1 MQSKCLNFIISIKSR
16 AVKSLIQKQDLNIDE
31 GINDFLNKDL
41 LEKLNLII
49 SKSKQFMR
57 ISHQK
62 KLTKEIV
69 LDSINTIK
77 FPKNLISKDEL
88 FPIEEDNDKQYINI
102 NEYLNEPII
111 EKPLNTMV
119 FYHWF
124 CIEGFS
130 PKISVNKLD
139 NKKMVINNHPYKN
152 DMNNINNKL
161 IKDNHDLIIKMTKNI
176 SKELVSFAINFEK
189 IFQDAIKD
197 EFIMKS
203 NEINFDIKKDIEI
216 NATIIK
222 TEPEIVQLFPYLLA
236 FLEENIKNKEIMKI
250 PKMQYIIL
258 YHIKAISVNKYFD
271 LITYM
276 NNILELLMTLL
287 LYSNNINDFNIK
299 DSIKVKNE
307 IIYFMINLMKNDFS
321 KYIPDLIFSISHF
334 IIPMNNSYPNLFKAL
349 SAIKFIN
356 SFGYDYVINYIYPQ
370 IIQIKLYF
378 DQPVIFKYKN
388 KMIFAEKTKPQNQIQ
403 NNTQINNINNQSNQN
418 SQSQSSIPLKNFSVP
433 FSNDFAIPMSV
444 SNFAG
449 ESLMQSFWPNNN
461 INEKIYFRISDIDEE
476 NGKLCQ
482 ENLISFFY
490 SEIFRTIEIV
500 LNGMKKKDVN
510 VNVNVNEE
518 QFEQCKNELNQIFGE
533 NLVNFFFARDN
544 INLY

>member
-1 MQSKCLNFIISIKSR
+1 
-16 AVKSLIQKQDLNIDE
+16 
-31 GINDFLNKDL
+31 
-41 LEKLNLII
+41 
-49 SKSKQFMR
+49 MR

-77 FPKNLISKDEL
+77 FQKNLISKDDL
-88 FPIEEDNDKQYINI
+88 YPIEEENEKDNYINI

-111 EKPLNTMV
+111 DKPLNTMV

-124 CIEGFS
+124 CIDGFS
-130 PKISVNKLD
+130 PKTSVNKLD
-139 NKKMVINNHPYKN
+139 NKKMVINTTPSKN
-152 DMNNINNKL
+152 DININNKL

-189 IFQDAIKD
+189 IFQEAIKD
-197 EFIMKS
+197 EFIIKP
-203 NEINFDIKKDIEI
+203 NEINFNIKKDLEI

-222 TEPEIVQLFPYLLA
+222 TEPEIVKLFPYLLA
-236 FLEENIKNKEIMKI
+236 FLEENIKNKEIMKL

-287 LYSNNINDFNIK
+287 LYSNNINDIIIK

-307 IIYFMINLMKNDFS
+307 IISFMINLMKNDFN
-321 KYIPDLIFSISHF
+321 KYIPDLVYSISHF
-334 IIPMNNSYPNLFKAL
+334 IIPINNSYPNLFRAF

-356 SFGYDYVINYIYPQ
+356 SFGYDYVINYIYPN
-370 IIQIKLYF
+370 IIQIKSYI
-378 DQPVIFKYKN
+378 DQQIIFKYKN
-388 KMIFAEKTKPQNQIQ
+388 KIIFAEKNKPQQIQ
-403 NNTQINNINNQSNQN
+403 NNNNQINNINNNIINQSSQN
-418 SQSQSSIPLKNFSVP
+418 SQSQSSTPLKNFSVP

-461 INEKIYFRISDIDEE
+461 INEKIYFRVNDINEE
-476 NGKLCQ
+476 NEKLCQ

-490 SEIFRTIEIV
+490 IEIFKTIEIV
-500 LNGMKKKDVN
+500 LNGMKEKK
-510 VNVNVNEE
+510 VNEE
-518 QFEQCKNELNQIFGE
+518 QFEQSKNELNQIFGE
-533 NLVNFFFARDN
+533 NLVNLFFDCDN
-544 INLY
+544 INLH

>member
-1 MQSKCLNFIISIKSR
+1 MQSKCLNFIISIKNR
-16 AVKSLIQKQDLNIDE
+16 AVKSLTQKQDLNIDE

-124 CIEGFS
+124 CIDGFS
-130 PKISVNKLD
+130 PKTSVNKLD

-152 DMNNINNKL
+152 DMSNINNKL
-161 IKDNHDLIIKMTKNI
+161 IKDNHDLIIKLTKNI

-189 IFQDAIKD
+189 IFQEAIKD

-287 LYSNNINDFNIK
+287 LYSNNINDINIK

-307 IIYFMINLMKNDFS
+307 IISFMINLMKNDFS
-321 KYIPDLIFSISHF
+321 KYIPDLVYSISHF
-334 IIPMNNSYPNLFKAL
+334 IIPMNNSYPNLFRAL

-388 KMIFAEKTKPQNQIQ
+388 KIIFAEKNKPQNQIQ
-403 NNTQINNINNQSNQN
+403 NNNQINNIINQSNQN

-461 INEKIYFRISDIDEE
+461 SINEKIYFRISDIDEE
-476 NGKLCQ
+476 NEKLCQ

-490 SEIFRTIEIV
+490 IEIFRTIEIV
-500 LNGMKKKDVN
+500 VNGMKKKD
-510 VNVNVNEE
+510 VNEE

-533 NLVNFFFARDN
+533 SLVNLFFDRDN

>member
-1 MQSKCLNFIISIKSR
+1 MQSKCLNFIISIKNR
-16 AVKSLIQKQDLNIDE
+16 AVKSLTQKQDLNIDE

-124 CIEGFS
+124 CIDGFS
-130 PKISVNKLD
+130 PKTSVNKLD

-152 DMNNINNKL
+152 DMSNINNKL
-161 IKDNHDLIIKMTKNI
+161 IKDNHDLIIKLTKNI

-189 IFQDAIKD
+189 IFQEAIKD

-287 LYSNNINDFNIK
+287 LYSNNINDINIK

-307 IIYFMINLMKNDFS
+307 IISFMINLMKNDFS
-321 KYIPDLIFSISHF
+321 KYIPDLVYSISHF
-334 IIPMNNSYPNLFKAL
+334 IIPMNNSYPNLFRAL

-388 KMIFAEKTKPQNQIQ
+388 KIIFAEKNKPQNQIQ
-403 NNTQINNINNQSNQN
+403 NNNQINNIINQSNQN

-449 ESLMQSFWPNNN
+449 ESLMQSFLPNNN
-461 INEKIYFRISDIDEE
+461 SINEKIYFRISDINEE
-476 NGKLCQ
+476 NEKLCQ

-490 SEIFRTIEIV
+490 IEIFRTIEIV
-500 LNGMKKKDVN
+500 VNGMKNK
-510 VNVNVNEE
+510 NVNEE

-533 NLVNFFFARDN
+533 NLVNLFFDRDN

>member
-1 MQSKCLNFIISIKSR
+1 MQSKCLNFIISIKNR
-16 AVKSLIQKQDLNIDE
+16 AVKSLTQKQDLNIDE

-124 CIEGFS
+124 CIDGFS
-130 PKISVNKLD
+130 PKTSVNKLD

-152 DMNNINNKL
+152 DMSNINNKL
-161 IKDNHDLIIKMTKNI
+161 IKDNHDLIIKLTKNI

-189 IFQDAIKD
+189 IFQEAIKD

-287 LYSNNINDFNIK
+287 LYSNNINDINIK

-307 IIYFMINLMKNDFS
+307 IISFMINLMKNDFS
-321 KYIPDLIFSISHF
+321 KYIPDLVYSISHF
-334 IIPMNNSYPNLFKAL
+334 IIPMNNSYPNLFRAL

-388 KMIFAEKTKPQNQIQ
+388 KIIFAEKNKPQNQIQ
-403 NNTQINNINNQSNQN
+403 NNNQINNIINQSNQN

-461 INEKIYFRISDIDEE
+461 SINEKIYFRISDIDEE
-476 NGKLCQ
+476 NEKLCQ

-490 SEIFRTIEIV
+490 IEIFRTIEIV
-500 LNGMKKKDVN
+500 VNGMKNK
-510 VNVNVNEE
+510 NVNEE

-533 NLVNFFFARDN
+533 NLVNLFFDRDN

>member
-1 MQSKCLNFIISIKSR
+1 MQSKCLNFIISIKNR
-16 AVKSLIQKQDLNIDE
+16 AVKSLTQKQDLNIDE

-124 CIEGFS
+124 CIDGFS
-130 PKISVNKLD
+130 PKTSVNKLD

-152 DMNNINNKL
+152 DMSNINNKL
-161 IKDNHDLIIKMTKNI
+161 IKDNHDLIIKLTKNI

-189 IFQDAIKD
+189 IFQEAIKD

-287 LYSNNINDFNIK
+287 LYSNNINDINIK

-307 IIYFMINLMKNDFS
+307 IISFMINLMKNDFS
-321 KYIPDLIFSISHF
+321 KYIPDLVYSISHF
-334 IIPMNNSYPNLFKAL
+334 IIPMNNSYPNLFRAL

-388 KMIFAEKTKPQNQIQ
+388 KIIFAEKNKPQNQIQ
-403 NNTQINNINNQSNQN
+403 NNNQINNVINQSNQN

-461 INEKIYFRISDIDEE
+461 SINEKIYFRISDIDEE
-476 NGKLCQ
+476 NEKLCQ

-490 SEIFRTIEIV
+490 IEIFRTIEIV
-500 LNGMKKKDVN
+500 VNGMKNK
-510 VNVNVNEE
+510 NVNEE

-533 NLVNFFFARDN
+533 NLVNLFFDRDN

>member
-1 MQSKCLNFIISIKSR
+1 MQNQDISI
-16 AVKSLIQKQDLNIDE
+16 NE
-31 GINDFLNKDL
+31 EINEYLNKDL

-57 ISHQK
+57 ISKQK

-77 FPKNLISKDEL
+77 FQNSISKDEL
-88 FPIEEDNDKQYINI
+88 FPLEEEGIGEDNYINI

-111 EKPLNTMV
+111 EKPLDTMV

-124 CIEGFS
+124 CIDGFS
-130 PKISVNKLD
+130 PKTSVNKLD
-139 NKKMVINNHPYKN
+139 NKKMVINPPPSNPE
-152 DMNNINNKL
+152 NILNNKL

-189 IFQDAIKD
+189 IFQEAIKD
-197 EFIMKS
+197 EFIIK
-203 NEINFDIKKDIEI
+203 NDEINFDIKKDMEM

-222 TEPEIVQLFPYLLA
+222 TEPEIVQLFPYILA
-236 FLEENIKNKEIMKI
+236 FLEENIKNKEIMKM

-258 YHIKAISVNKYFD
+258 YHIKSISVNKYFD

-287 LYSNNINDFNIK
+287 LYSNHISDNNIK

-307 IIYFMINLMKNDFS
+307 IISFMIDMMKNNGFD
-321 KYIPDLIFSISHF
+321 KYIPDLVFSISHF
-334 IIPMNNSYPNLFKAL
+334 VLPINNSYPNLFKAF

-356 SFGYDYVINYIYPQ
+356 SFGYDYIANYIYPQ
-370 IIQIKLYF
+370 IIQIKSYIV
-378 DQPVIFKYKN
+378 QPIIFKYKN
-388 KMIFAEKTKPQNQIQ
+388 KIIFAEKNKPQNQIQ
-403 NNTQINNINNQSNQN
+403 INNNNLINNQSNQN
-418 SQSQSSIPLKNFSVP
+418 SQSQSSIPLKIFSVP
-433 FSNDFAIPMSV
+433 FSNDFAIPMSA

-449 ESLMQSFWPNNN
+449 ESLMQSFLPNINN
-461 INEKIYFRISDIDEE
+461 INEKIYFRVGDVDEE
-476 NGKLCQ
+476 NEKLCK

-490 SEIFRTIEIV
+490 IEIFRSIEII
-500 LNGMKKKDVN
+500 LNGMKEKGVN
-510 VNVNVNEE
+510 DE
-518 QFEQCKNELNQIFGE
+518 QFEQNKNDLIQIFGE
-533 NLVNFFFARDN
+533 SLVNLFFDVNN
-544 INLY
+544 INLH

>member
-1 MQSKCLNFIISIKSR
+1 MQSKCLNFIISIKNR
-16 AVKSLIQKQDLNIDE
+16 AVKSLTQKQDLNIDE

-124 CIEGFS
+124 CIDGFS
-130 PKISVNKLD
+130 PKTSVNKLD
-139 NKKMVINNHPYKN
+139 NKKMIINNHPYKN
-152 DMNNINNKL
+152 DMSNINNKL
-161 IKDNHDLIIKMTKNI
+161 IKDNHDLIIKLTKNI

-189 IFQDAIKD
+189 IFQEAIKD

-287 LYSNNINDFNIK
+287 LYSNNINDINIK

-307 IIYFMINLMKNDFS
+307 IISFMINLMKNDFS
-321 KYIPDLIFSISHF
+321 KYIPDLVYSISHF
-334 IIPMNNSYPNLFKAL
+334 IIPMNNSYPNLFRAL

-388 KMIFAEKTKPQNQIQ
+388 KIIFAEKNKPQNQIQ
-403 NNTQINNINNQSNQN
+403 NNNQINNIINQSNQN

-461 INEKIYFRISDIDEE
+461 SINEKIYFRISDIDEE
-476 NGKLCQ
+476 NEKLCQ

-490 SEIFRTIEIV
+490 IEIFRTIEIV
-500 LNGMKKKDVN
+500 VNGMKNK
-510 VNVNVNEE
+510 NVNEE

-533 NLVNFFFARDN
+533 NLVNLFFDRDN